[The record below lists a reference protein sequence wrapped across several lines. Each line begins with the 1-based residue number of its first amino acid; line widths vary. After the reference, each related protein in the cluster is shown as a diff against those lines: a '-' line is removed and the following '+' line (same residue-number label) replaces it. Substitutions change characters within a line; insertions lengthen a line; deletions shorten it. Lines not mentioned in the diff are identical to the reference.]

1 MSKKPKVK
9 FGNDPDTIRNLGAVP
24 TNAAAVQF
32 NRGYA
37 QATTGVNPPPKTKT
51 RGGDFASLVNKVGYR
66 PVVPATNEIVINAR
80 SKFELP
86 AGFYLL
92 SGSTGGGKSITSAAI
107 ALTAA
112 KSGVDVRYFYCN
124 EARTPAAQVGF
135 GPNPFHNAN
144 NNLGRQFI
152 NTCKTNLTPA
162 KLGGKG
168 TCAIAII
175 DSIALP
181 LRAYR
186 SADRKNS
193 ATMKEGLQ
201 PMDIEFV
208 VEMEQVG
215 IDNSVAIIGII
226 NEDLVPFSA
235 KLEGMAEGMINVTAA
250 GRFSLRH
257 RSAREFVPYTLEPD
271 AVAAAA
277 EFLHYPDK
285 SSSRT
290 NNSGFNII

>member
-1 MSKKPKVK
+1 MSRKPKVK
-9 FGNDPDTIRNLGAVP
+9 FGNTPDIIQNLGAQP
-24 TNAAAVQF
+24 TDAGSVMF

-37 QATTGVNPPPKTKT
+37 ESNPGASPALRKKL
-51 RGGDFASLVNKVGYR
+51 RGGAFATQVSKIGFR
-66 PVVPATNEIVINAR
+66 PVEPTSVRVNI
-80 SKFELP
+80 SKSISFELP

-92 SGSTGGGKSITSAAI
+92 TGSTGGGKSITAAAI

-112 KSGVDVRYFYCN
+112 ESGCAVRYFYCN
-124 EARTPAAQVGF
+124 EARTPAKQGGF
-135 GPNPFHNAN
+135 GVNPFASDKV
-144 NNLGRQFI
+144 NLGSDFI
-152 NTCKTNLTPA
+152 ATARNYLVPSKIADNATT
-162 KLGGKG
+162 
-168 TCAIAII
+168 AIAII

-181 LRAYR
+181 LRSYN
-186 SADRKNS
+186 SAQRRNA

-215 IDNSVAIIGII
+215 VDNNVAIIGIV
-226 NEDLVPFSA
+226 NDDLVPFAS

-277 EFLHYPDK
+277 IFLHYPDK
-285 SSSRT
+285 SNIRT
-290 NNSGFNII
+290 NQSGFNII

>member
-1 MSKKPKVK
+1 MKKPKVK
-9 FGNDPDTIRNLGAVP
+9 FSNGGTVRNLGAQP
-24 TNAAAVQF
+24 TTESEIQY

-37 QATTGVNPPPKTKT
+37 RTNAGTNPAPRPKV
-51 RGGDFASLVNKVGYR
+51 RGGDFAPFVTKVGFR
-66 PVVPATNEIVINAR
+66 PVQPEANTIVINGL
-80 SKFELP
+80 SSFQLP

-92 SGSTGGGKSITSAAI
+92 SGGTGGGKSITSAAI

-112 KSGVDVRYFYCN
+112 KSGVPVRYFYCN
-124 EARTPAAQVGF
+124 EARTPGSQAPF
-135 GPNPFHNAN
+135 GANPFNGAKN
-144 NNLGRQFI
+144 NMGRQFI
-152 NTCKTNLTPA
+152 DTCKSNLTLA
-162 KLGGKG
+162 KLGAPGD
-168 TCAIAII
+168 CALAVI

-181 LRAYR
+181 LRSYR
-186 SADRKNS
+186 SAERRNA

-215 IDNSVAIIGII
+215 IDNHVAIIGVI
-226 NEDLVPFSA
+226 NEDLVPFA
-235 KLEGMAEGMINVTAA
+235 PKLEGMAEGMINVTAA

-257 RSAREFVPYTLEPD
+257 RNAREFIAYTLEPD
-271 AVAAAA
+271 SVAAAA

-285 SSSRT
+285 STTRK